1 MLLFHLFELPLLAF
15 LHLLLVPVVRRRCR
29 RIVVPLVAR
38 IIRLLVPWIVV
49 LLGRRSV
56 VPRISLVSLFQF
68 LLLLHLLLLDFLTL
82 AILLLAQIVEFLLM
96 LLFEL
101 RIHLRPRSRRTVVVS
116 VWISP
121 VAAIIA
127 TVFAVVVLNVVV
139 RDRRRTIGIPLLL
152 RRTVL
157 VYLIR
162 LIRLICLILLVH
174 LILISR
180 IHLIR
185 TILHRIAAIVLRR
198 HLTRWRSNVHVR
210 PIGLRLQFALL
221 RDRDWASAV
230 CLNRLL
236 LLRKGRRGR
245 RRSRLRYYRT

>member
-82 AILLLAQIVEFLLM
+82 AFLLLV
-96 LLFEL
+96 LFEL

-139 RDRRRTIGIPLLL
+139 RDRRRTIGIPL
-152 RRTVL
+152 
-157 VYLIR
+157 
-162 LIRLICLILLVH
+162 
-174 LILISR
+174 
-180 IHLIR
+180 
-185 TILHRIAAIVLRR
+185 
-198 HLTRWRSNVHVR
+198 
-210 PIGLRLQFALL
+210 
-221 RDRDWASAV
+221 
-230 CLNRLL
+230 
-236 LLRKGRRGR
+236 
-245 RRSRLRYYRT
+245 